1 VPLPFEG
8 FIRRLSPFNKYL
20 RPFASAEPSG
30 SAVSVDPALVISNRM
45 VAESTH
51 STVNLTG
58 CDSGGCIGIA
68 GAVARASGR
77 VENADATTRAITIAT
92 GDAGVGLLRSIAE
105 LDTCMLR
112 LADP

>member
-1 VPLPFEG
+1 M
-8 FIRRLSPFNKYL
+8 YL

-30 SAVSVDPALVISNRM
+30 SAVSADPTFVISNRM

-58 CDSGGCIGIA
+58 CDSGGWIGIA
-68 GAVARASGR
+68 GAGARASGR
-77 VENADATTRAITIAT
+77 VENADATTRVITIAT
-92 GDAGVGLLRSIAE
+92 GDAVVGLVRSIVE
-105 LDTCMLR
+105 LDTCILR